1 VVGSVAEAMLRDGRG
16 RWASVILAALTAS
29 VLFGVF
35 HFAHSPPFNTV
46 GTVVLLSVIGLV
58 TSAFFFVSRDIYG
71 TIAFHNFQGIFG
83 VIGALEASGN
93 LASFER
99 PMIPVLIMAVVA
111 IALLIAAHVFWINT
125 EAAHTPLR
133 VR

>member
-1 VVGSVAEAMLRDGRG
+1 
-16 RWASVILAALTAS
+16 LAAIVAS
-29 VLFGVF
+29 ILFGVY

-46 GTVVLLSVIGLV
+46 GTVVLLNVIGLI
-58 TSAFFFVSRDIYG
+58 TSAYFFLSRDVYG
-71 TIAFHNFQGIFG
+71 TIAFHNFVGIFG

-99 PMIPVLIMAVVA
+99 PLMPVLVMAVVA
-111 IALLIAAHVFWINT
+111 IAALIAVHVLWLNS
-125 EAAHTPLR
+125 EAAPTPPR

>member
-1 VVGSVAEAMLRDGRG
+1 MAG
-16 RWASVILAALTAS
+16 
-29 VLFGVF
+29 
-35 HFAHSPPFNTV
+35 
-46 GTVVLLSVIGLV
+46 
-58 TSAFFFVSRDIYG
+58 
-71 TIAFHNFQGIFG
+71 G

-111 IALLIAAHVFWINT
+111 VALLIAAHVFWINT
-125 EAAHTPLR
+125 EAAHTPPR

>member
-1 VVGSVAEAMLRDGRG
+1 VVGGVAEALLRDERG
-16 RWASVILAALTAS
+16 RWVSVILAALITS
-29 VLFGVF
+29 VLFGIF

-46 GTVVLLSVIGLV
+46 GTVVFLSMIGLV
-58 TSAFFFVSRDIYG
+58 TSAFFFASRDVYG

-99 PMIPVLIMAVVA
+99 PLIPVLVMAVVA
-111 IALLIAAHVFWINT
+111 IAALIAAHVFLINPG
-125 EAAHTPLR
+125 AAPTPPR